1 MQTGECEM
9 IRDLA
14 TDPKKRELFTRLA
27 ERFKI
32 LSADLERALPSRHD
46 GSSGSQARDPLPGDV
61 QRVCLHWW
69 PVALRG
75 RM

>member
-1 MQTGECEM
+1 MKDILAHLEKLQTQIAECEL

-32 LSADLERALPSRHD
+32 LAADLERALPRQHD
-46 GSSGSQARDPLPGDV
+46 TLPDDRTQDPL
-61 QRVCLHWW
+61 
-69 PVALRG
+69 RG
-75 RM
+75 GV